1 MNSNANG
8 MFRQA
13 QTITTLIASVLIL
26 LWTVGCTSAPSVT
39 PEKFV
44 LDFIQKHIPMI
55 DKSVADFYVKDEQT
69 GILDRVEKFVASNKV
84 QGMSA
89 SLNAATYNFSKIKVD
104 VLDQKEDYIDDEA
117 VNFLK
122 VSVSGN
128 YTKTSNEKS
137 TVLVEDEIII
147 LKSVE
152 GKWKVT
158 EKINPWKS

>member
-8 MFRQA
+8 MFRQS
-13 QTITTLIASVLIL
+13 QIMTMRIASVLIL
-26 LWTVGCTSAPSVT
+26 LLTIGCTSAPSLT

-44 LDFIQKHIPMI
+44 LNFIQKHIPMI
-55 DKSVADFYVKDEQT
+55 DRSVADFYVKDEQT
-69 GILDRVEKFVASNKV
+69 GILDRVEKFIASNKV
-84 QGMSA
+84 KGISE
-89 SLNAATYNFSKIKVD
+89 SLNAASYNFSKIKVD
-104 VLDQKEDYIDDEA
+104 ILDQKEDYIDDEA

-137 TVLVEDEIII
+137 KDLVEDEIII
-147 LKSVE
+147 LKSVDRQ
-152 GKWKVT
+152 WKVT

>member
-13 QTITTLIASVLIL
+13 QIMTMRIASGLIL
-26 LWTVGCTSAPSVT
+26 LWTIGCTSAPSVT

-44 LDFIQKHIPMI
+44 LNFIQKHIPMI

-69 GILDRVEKFVASNKV
+69 GILDRVENLIASNKV
-84 QGMSA
+84 KGISE
-89 SLNAATYNFSKIKVD
+89 SLNAASYNFSKIKVD
-104 VLDQKEDYIDDEA
+104 VIDQKEDYIDDEA

-137 TVLVEDEIII
+137 KVLVEDEVII
-147 LKSVE
+147 LKSVK
-152 GKWKVT
+152 GQWKVT
-158 EKINPWKS
+158 EKIDPWKS